1 MTWRGCAVVIG
12 LLALLTAASP
22 AYAAPRTLHLGFL
35 DEAVLADPDAAERA
49 EWLTK
54 IRSVGARRMRLNVVW
69 SRVATRAPHAGE
81 NPSDPAWPG
90 YSWGAL
96 DNAISDVRS
105 HGLVPI
111 LTFLSAPEWAEGAGG
126 RPSSVR
132 AGAWRPEPRA
142 LAAFARA
149 AATRYPAVRYWQ
161 AWNEPNLSIYLAP
174 QWKGSRAVAP
184 AHYRRM
190 LTAFYGAVK
199 QVARRN
205 GVVSA
210 GTAPFGDDTGGSRM
224 RPAAF
229 VRSLLCLRGPSL
241 RKAHCASPARF
252 DVLAH
257 HPYSIGGPTRLAL
270 NRDDVSV
277 PDMRKLTRPLRL
289 AERTGRARGAKRHR
303 VWVTEMGWDSAPAD
317 PEGVPAGRHAR
328 WLQHSLYVLWRSGVD
343 TIVWLLARDQA
354 PVPSFADTYQS
365 GVFLR
370 DGEPKLA
377 AQTFAFPFVALPAS
391 KGRAR
396 LWGKAPAS
404 GLVTIQRRSG
414 SRWRTLAR
422 VRSRGTTRLFE
433 KTVRVPRG
441 SRLRARSGSRQSLTW
456 TVGRD

>member
-1 MTWRGCAVVIG
+1 MKSRGCAVVIG
-12 LLALLTAASP
+12 LVALLLVASP
-22 AYAAPRTLHLGFL
+22 AHAGPRTLHLGFL
-35 DEAVLADPDAAERA
+35 DESVLADPDAAVREQ
-49 EWLTK
+49 WLTK
-54 IRSVGARRMRLNVVW
+54 IRSAGARRMRINVVW
-69 SRVATRAPHAGE
+69 SKIATRAPHAGE
-81 NPSDPAWPG
+81 NPSDPAWTG
-90 YSWGAL
+90 YSWEAL
-96 DNAISDVRS
+96 DNAVSHVRN

-111 LTFLSAPEWAEGAGG
+111 LTFLSAPEWAEGAG
-126 RPSSVR
+126 RPASVR
-132 AGAWRPEPRA
+132 PGAWRPEPRA

-174 QWKGSRAVAP
+174 QWEGSQAVAP

-190 LTAFYGAVK
+190 LNAFYGAVK

-205 GVVSA
+205 VVVSA
-210 GTAPFGDDTGGSRM
+210 GTAPFGDDPGGNRM

-241 RKAHCASPARF
+241 RKARCPRPARF

-257 HPYSIGGPTRLAL
+257 HPYSIGGPARLAL

-289 AERTGRARGAKRHR
+289 AERTGRARGATRHR
-303 VWVTEMGWDSAPAD
+303 VWVTEMGWDSSPAD

-328 WLQHSLYVLWRSGVD
+328 WLQHALYVLWRSGVD
-343 TIVWLLARDQA
+343 TVIWLLARDQA

-365 GVFLR
+365 GIFLR

-377 AQTFAFPFVALPAS
+377 AASFAFPFVGLPAS

-396 LWGKAPAS
+396 LWGKAPAA

-414 SRWRTLAR
+414 SGWRTLTR
-422 VRSRGTTRLFE
+422 VRPRGMTHLFE
-433 KTVRVPRG
+433 KTVRVARG
-441 SRLRARSGSRQSLTW
+441 SRLRARSGSRRSLTW